1 MSPRARLL
9 TGLALTP
16 ALVIVVY
23 MTLHEAG
30 HALAITAAGGQV
42 TDFVLGVNA
51 HVGFT
56 GVGLSLADEA
66 WIRVSGVLLP
76 LLVLVPFAALC
87 PARLP
92 GLLLRGAQLVT
103 VISFAA
109 TLVPWVVIPLVSLVT
124 APPAGDDVT
133 LFLQT
138 SGLPALVL
146 SASTALT
153 LAAVVL
159 LARRAG
165 LAATWTALRH
175 AGRTPDGDVHYAD
188 ADADADAGSEPD
200 GPEVGAELRR

>member
-30 HALAITAAGGQV
+30 HALAITAGGGQV
-42 TDFVLGVNA
+42 TDFVLGPDA
-51 HVGFT
+51 HVSFT
-56 GVGLSLADEA
+56 GVGLSRADEA

-76 LLVLVPFAALC
+76 LLVLVPVAALR

-92 GLLLRGAQLVT
+92 GHLLRGAQLLT
-103 VISFAA
+103 VVSFAA
-109 TLVPWVVIPLVSLVT
+109 TLVPWVVIPLVSLVA

-133 LFLQT
+133 LFLQS
-138 SGLPALVL
+138 SGTPALVL
-146 SASTALT
+146 SASAALT
-153 LAAVVL
+153 LLAVLL

-165 LAATWTALRH
+165 LAETWTTLRH
-175 AGRTPDGDVHYAD
+175 ACRTPDGDDDVQ
-188 ADADADAGSEPD
+188 D
-200 GPEVGAELRR
+200 GPEVAAEVRR